1 MGSILASIITHEHRH
16 NTVSSQ
22 SVCTLLPLPPQVE
35 KVDFLYGGRA
45 IATATHRSCKAA
57 YPLLG
62 GTCLRTIPH
71 FCHLTKALPAQ
82 SSKGLIRIDGSRPPA
97 SR

>member
-1 MGSILASIITHEHRH
+1 MVDRSEGVGSILASIMTHEHSH
-16 NTVSSQ
+16 KHLCSQ

-71 FCHLTKALPAQ
+71 FCHLTRSLRGQP
-82 SSKGLIRIDGSRPPA
+82 
-97 SR
+97 